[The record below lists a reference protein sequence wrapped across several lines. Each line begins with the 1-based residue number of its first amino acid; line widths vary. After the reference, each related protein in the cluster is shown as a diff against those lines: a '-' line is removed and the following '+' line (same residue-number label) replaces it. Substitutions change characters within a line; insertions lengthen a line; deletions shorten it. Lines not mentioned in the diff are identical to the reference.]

1 MSRLKTLEAEVF
13 KILCEYPIARKD
25 DRFLVTAVYSNY
37 VNVNM
42 PFKEVMKNYTLPPFE
57 SITRCRRKIQETNE
71 KLRADYDT
79 EQLRL
84 ELQEEYIEYAK
95 GDESWTEENL

>member
-1 MSRLKTLEAEVF
+1 MSRLKTLENVVF
-13 KILCEYPIARKD
+13 QILSEYPIARKD
-25 DRFLVTAVYSNY
+25 DRFLVTAVYSRY
-37 VNVNM
+37 TCVDA
-42 PFKEVMKNYTLPPFE
+42 PFSKVMEDYTLPPFE

-84 ELQEEYIEYAK
+84 ELQEEYIEYAR
-95 GDESWTEENL
+95 GEES